1 MAAKEKTIKAV
12 IRITIAVVVVGVLLY
27 FMGSAPE
34 TGEGIETLGTIG
46 IGLSALAGIILLVI
60 FIEYFKAIMRSVV
73 DNLTSIITV
82 VGAGVLVFMLVYV
95 SWPVEIAMKVKL
107 LRSVFIASLALVGF
121 VTVIPVRLIRSDG
134 DFSAKLGIS
143 DIGIKN
149 LRTAIYRSAALGCLA
164 ILAIVLYFIIDEINL
179 FFIAWLCFILQLGLL
194 IFPLIFARIIVFR

>member
-1 MAAKEKTIKAV
+1 MKKAKAIVLALVAGITVGLLFFLGSPVPEMEK
-12 IRITIAVVVVGVLLY
+12 
-27 FMGSAPE
+27 
-34 TGEGIETLGTIG
+34 G
-46 IGLSALAGIILLVI
+46 IGPLQPVYIVLSALAGIILLVI
-60 FIEYFKAIMRSVV
+60 FVKYFKAIMRSVV
-73 DNLTSIITV
+73 DNLRSIITIV
-82 VGAGVLVFMLVYV
+82 VAGVLVFMLVYV
-95 SWPVEIAMKVKL
+95 SWPVEIAMKVEL

-179 FFIAWLCFILQLGLL
+179 FFIAWLFFILQLGLL